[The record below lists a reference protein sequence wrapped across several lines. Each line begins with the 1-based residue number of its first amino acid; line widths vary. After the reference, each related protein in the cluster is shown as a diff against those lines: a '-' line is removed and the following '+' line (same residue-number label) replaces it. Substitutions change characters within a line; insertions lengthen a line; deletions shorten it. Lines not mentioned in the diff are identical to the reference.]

1 MSRVRENYEN
11 GAWMRFV
18 SFIDGETKEGESE
31 KEKDGQQED
40 MEKNL
45 RLAKAAGE
53 REAVHADLYHR
64 KRERSLSDLSHMM
77 DQYETWSKTRGMQLF
92 GKIYR
97 IIAFGICM
105 LVIAVLLIT
114 VANMPE
120 FGSPDT
126 PANSGEVPGRYIEKG
141 QEETGAVNIVTG
153 MILDY
158 RAFDTLG
165 ESHVLFI
172 AACTVLILVRIDHRK
187 DGSLVHKELAAE
199 EDDRKLEPKNDKI
212 LQKSAFILVPVIIL
226 FGIYVILNGHIS
238 PGGGFSGGAI
248 IGAGLILY
256 LNAFGFKKT
265 ERFFTY
271 RTFSA
276 VSLFALLFYSVA
288 KCYSFFCGAN
298 HLESGIPLGNAGD
311 IISSGLILPLNIC
324 VGCVVACTM
333 YSFYAIFRKG
343 GI

>member
-1 MSRVRENYEN
+1 MKLKENYEN
-11 GAWMRFV
+11 TRWRRFV
-18 SFIDGETKEGESE
+18 RFVNGGELSE
-31 KEKDGQQED
+31 DRFRLTSGQ
-40 MEKNL
+40 M
-45 RLAKAAGE
+45 AAGKPQAE
-53 REAVHADLYHR
+53 KAHDAQPLDLYHL
-64 KRERSLSDLSHMM
+64 KRDRNREDYSRMM
-77 DQYETWSKTRGMQLF
+77 GQYENWSKTKGLKIF
-92 GKIYR
+92 GRLYR
-97 IIAFGICM
+97 IISLCIC
-105 LVIAVLLIT
+105 LLIIFVLLLT
-114 VANMPE
+114 VANMPT
-120 FGSPDT
+120 FGSADT
-126 PANSGEVPGRYIEKG
+126 PANGNEVVRRYIEQG

-172 AACTVLILVRIDHRK
+172 AACTVLILLRIDHRK
-187 DGSLVHKELAAE
+187 DGSLIHEELAADE
-199 EDDRKLEPKNDKI
+199 NDRRLEPKNDKI
-212 LQKSAFILVPVIIL
+212 LQKAAFFLVPVIIL

-256 LNAFGFKKT
+256 LTAFGFRKT

-271 RTFSA
+271 KTFSA
-276 VSLFALLFYSVA
+276 ISLCSLLFYSGA

-311 IISSGLILPLNIC
+311 IMSSGLILPLNIC

>member
-1 MSRVRENYEN
+1 MKVKENYES
-11 GAWMRFV
+11 GTWRRFV
-18 SFIDGETKEGESE
+18 RFVNGEEMSE
-31 KEKDGQQED
+31 DAF
-40 MEKNL
+40 
-45 RLAKAAGE
+45 RLPEEMVKKHTREADDTQYP
-53 REAVHADLYHR
+53 EAVHSDLYHT
-64 KRERSLSDLSHMM
+64 KRERSRSDFSRMM
-77 DQYETWSKTRGMQLF
+77 EQYEQWSKTRGMNIF
-92 GKIYR
+92 GKFYR
-97 IIAFGICM
+97 IIAFAICI
-105 LVIAVLLIT
+105 LIIVLLLLT
-114 VANMPE
+114 VANMPQ
-120 FGSPDT
+120 FASANA
-126 PANSGEVPGRYIEKG
+126 PANSNEVPRRYIEKG

-187 DGSLVHKELAAE
+187 DGSLIHQELAVS
-199 EDDRKLEPKNDKI
+199 EDDRKLEPKNDRI
-212 LQKSAFILVPVIIL
+212 LQKAAFLLVPIIIL

-271 RTFSA
+271 KTFSV
-276 VSLFALLFYSVA
+276 VSLAALLFYSTA
-288 KCYSFFCGAN
+288 KCYSFYCGAN
-298 HLESGIPLGNAGD
+298 HMDSGIPLGNAGD
-311 IISSGLILPLNIC
+311 LISSGLILPLNIC

>member
-1 MSRVRENYEN
+1 MKLKENYEN
-11 GAWMRFV
+11 TKWRRFV
-18 SFIDGETKEGESE
+18 RFVNGGEMSE
-31 KEKDGQQED
+31 DRF
-40 MEKNL
+40 
-45 RLAKAAGE
+45 RLTGSQMDAGKPQAAK
-53 REAVHADLYHR
+53 VHDAQPVDLYHL
-64 KRERSLSDLSHMM
+64 KRDRNRSDYSRMM
-77 DQYETWSKTRGMQLF
+77 EQYENWSKTRGLKIF
-92 GKIYR
+92 GSLYR
-97 IIAFGICM
+97 IISLCIC
-105 LVIAVLLIT
+105 LLIIFVLLLT
-114 VANMPE
+114 VANMPA
-120 FGSPDT
+120 FGSADT
-126 PANSGEVPGRYIEKG
+126 PANSNEVAQRYIEKG

-172 AACTVLILVRIDHRK
+172 AACTVLILLRIDHRK
-187 DGSLVHKELAAE
+187 DGSLVHEELAADE
-199 EDDRKLEPKNDKI
+199 NDRRLEPKNDKI
-212 LQKSAFILVPVIIL
+212 LQKAAFFLVPVIIL

-238 PGGGFSGGAI
+238 PGGGFSGGAV

-256 LNAFGFKKT
+256 LTAFGFQKA

-271 RTFSA
+271 RTFSV
-276 VSLFALLFYSVA
+276 VSLASLLFYSGA

-298 HLESGIPLGNAGD
+298 HMESGIPLGNAGD
-311 IISSGLILPLNIC
+311 IMSSGLVLPLNIC

>member
-1 MSRVRENYEN
+1 
-11 GAWMRFV
+11 
-18 SFIDGETKEGESE
+18 
-31 KEKDGQQED
+31 

-172 AACTVLILVRIDHRK
+172 AACTVLILVRIGHRK

-199 EDDRKLEPKNDKI
+199 EDDRKL
-212 LQKSAFILVPVIIL
+212 
-226 FGIYVILNGHIS
+226 
-238 PGGGFSGGAI
+238 
-248 IGAGLILY
+248 
-256 LNAFGFKKT
+256 

>member
-1 MSRVRENYEN
+1 MKLREDYEN
-11 GAWMRFV
+11 TKWRRFV
-18 SFIDGETKEGESE
+18 RFINSGELSEDRFRLTEEQLLEGNGLPVQ
-31 KEKDGQQED
+31 KGQNMQS
-40 MEKNL
+40 
-45 RLAKAAGE
+45 
-53 REAVHADLYHR
+53 VDLYQAKR
-64 KRERSLSDLSHMM
+64 KRSHEDHSMM
-77 DQYETWSKTRGMQLF
+77 MGQYEAWSKTKGLKIF
-92 GKIYR
+92 GSIYR
-97 IIAFGICM
+97 IISMCICL
-105 LVIAVLLIT
+105 LVISVLLFT
-114 VANMPE
+114 VANMPA
-120 FGSPDT
+120 FGSAAA
-126 PANSGEVPGRYIEKG
+126 PANCNEVPKRYIEQG

-172 AACTVLILVRIDHRK
+172 AACTVLILLRIDHKK
-187 DGSLVHKELAAE
+187 DGSLIHEELAAD

-212 LQKSAFILVPVIIL
+212 LQKAAFFLVPVIIL

-256 LNAFGFKKT
+256 LTAFGFKKT

-271 RTFSA
+271 KTFSV
-276 VSLFALLFYSVA
+276 VSLCSLLFYSGA

-298 HLESGIPLGNAGD
+298 HLESGIPLGRAGD

>member
-1 MSRVRENYEN
+1 MKLRKDYEN
-11 GAWMRFV
+11 TKWRKFVRFIN
-18 SFIDGETKEGESE
+18 SGEFLEDNFNLTKEQLYNENDLPAQ
-31 KEKDGQQED
+31 KGQKTQS
-40 MEKNL
+40 
-45 RLAKAAGE
+45 
-53 REAVHADLYHR
+53 VDLYHAKR
-64 KRERSLSDLSHMM
+64 KRSREDHSMM
-77 DQYETWSKTRGMQLF
+77 MGQYEAWSKTRGLKIF
-92 GKIYR
+92 GSIYR
-97 IIAFGICM
+97 IISMCICL
-105 LVIAVLLIT
+105 LVISLLLFT
-114 VANMPE
+114 VANMPA
-120 FGSPDT
+120 FGSADA
-126 PANSGEVPGRYIEKG
+126 PANTNEVPRRYIEQG

-172 AACTVLILVRIDHRK
+172 AACTVLILLRIDHRK
-187 DGSLVHKELAAE
+187 DGSLIHEELAAD

-212 LQKSAFILVPVIIL
+212 LQKAAFFLVPVIIL
-226 FGIYVILNGHIS
+226 FGVYVILNGHIS

-256 LNAFGFKKT
+256 LTAFGFKKT

-271 RTFSA
+271 KTFSV
-276 VSLFALLFYSVA
+276 VSLCSLLFYSGA

-298 HLESGIPLGNAGD
+298 HLESGIPLGRAGD